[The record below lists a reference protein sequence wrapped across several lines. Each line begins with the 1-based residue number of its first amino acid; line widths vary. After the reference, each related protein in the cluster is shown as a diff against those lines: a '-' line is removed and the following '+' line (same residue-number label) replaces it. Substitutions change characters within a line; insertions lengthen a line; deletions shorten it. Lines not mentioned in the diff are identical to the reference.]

1 MPATEPPSQRVG
13 PAGGT
18 EARPMVW
25 TPGGFVPPEPSPT
38 PPTAAPPPGSLGSR
52 HDAPAGAVPDEIAHV
67 EAVARRVESW
77 TGVRLPPVG
86 IDRSAS
92 AARRAEAL
100 GAAAFTDDA
109 GVHLPSAIGPLDDPS
124 ARALLAHELTHVAQR
139 QRLGGSPLPPEHSPL
154 GVRLEAE
161 ARSAE
166 RRERSSARL
175 VGTQVTPAQTGPSR
189 GFTVL
194 GHDGGSTGLLASS
207 AAPEPTTSV
216 PTMVESM
223 PSPQVD
229 AAANPPELAHVARS
243 AERPAST
250 PTSNAR
256 ASTLLAY
263 PATSAPWPAGAATA
277 VLPSPR
283 LRWTPGSHAQPAWTT
298 PPPPVPPVSPPPP
311 PPPQPPA
318 SSASSSPGERAPQRA
333 PLAPATASFRSPWD
347 EPPSAK
353 QLDQLAR
360 RLLPTLT
367 AAIRAELAGDR
378 DRIGALTNNY
388 QRW

>member
-1 MPATEPPSQRVG
+1 MI
-13 PAGGT
+13 
-18 EARPMVW
+18 W
-25 TPGGFVPPEPSPT
+25 TPGGFAPAEPSPT
-38 PPTAAPPPGSLGSR
+38 PPAAAPLSGPLGSPNDPR
-52 HDAPAGAVPDEIAHV
+52 TGAVPDDLAQV
-67 EAVARRVESW
+67 EAVARRVEGW
-77 TGVRLPPVG
+77 TGVRLPPVDV
-86 IDRSAS
+86 DRSAT

-109 GVHLPSAIGPLDDPS
+109 GVHLPSAAGPIDAPA

-139 QRLGGSPLPPEHSPL
+139 QRLGGLPLPPEHSPL
-154 GVRLEAE
+154 GARLEAE
-161 ARSAE
+161 ARTAE

-175 VGTQVTPAQTGPSR
+175 VSTQVTSAQSGPSR
-189 GFTVL
+189 AFTVL
-194 GHDGGSTGLLASS
+194 GHDGGSVGLLASS
-207 AAPEPTTSV
+207 AAPEPTTAI
-216 PTMVESM
+216 PTIAESR
-223 PSPQVD
+223 PGPQADVGGGT
-229 AAANPPELAHVARS
+229 PELARVARA

-263 PATSAPWPAGAATA
+263 PATSAPWPARAATA

-283 LRWTPGSHAQPAWTT
+283 PRGTPGSHAQPAWTT
-298 PPPPVPPVSPPPP
+298 PPPPAPPVSPPPP
-311 PPPQPPA
+311 PPPPA
-318 SSASSSPGERAPQRA
+318 SSASSSPGGRTPQRA
-333 PLAPATASFRSPWD
+333 ALAPATASARSPWD

-367 AAIRAELAGDR
+367 AAIRAELAADR